1 METFL
6 FVVKIVLYLLGLLAI
21 ILTVLP
27 FLKLSAWWIRIGD
40 FPRLQITA
48 LCLFVGVLFAAL
60 GFISGK
66 TDYAFI
72 ALLAACAIYQFYCV
86 LPYLPFYPKQ
96 VEKSRRF
103 SPEKAIKLLIF
114 NVFMENRKTE
124 KFIDLVRKV
133 NPDIFLLA
141 EVNRRWLNAVS
152 ILDKDYPH
160 AIKHPLENT
169 YGLALFSK
177 LELENA
183 EVKFLV
189 EDDIPSFHT
198 NVKLRSGKLIKL
210 YCLHPR
216 PPAPAENNRSLER
229 DAELLIVA
237 RFADKTDEPT
247 IVAGDLNDVAWS
259 RTTKL
264 FQKISGLLD
273 PRIGRGLYNS
283 FHADH
288 PLLRFPLDHVFHSND
303 FRLVELKRMPNIGS
317 DHFPIYLTL
326 NYEPAAELTQEEP
339 KADREE
345 KREAVETIVEAFETI
360 EEEKQEEDKERK
372 EGGKTDSA
380 IFNAPV

>member
-6 FVVKIVLYLLGLLAI
+6 LVVKIVLYLLGLLAI

-27 FLKLSAWWIRIGD
+27 FLKFSAWWIRIGD
-40 FPRLQITA
+40 FPRLQIA
-48 LCLFVGVLFAAL
+48 AICIIVGVLFAAF

-66 TDYAFI
+66 TDFLFT
-72 ALLAACAIYQFYCV
+72 ALLATCAVYQFYCV

-96 VEKSRRF
+96 VEKTRNPS
-103 SPEKAIKLLIF
+103 SEKTVKILIF
-114 NVFMENRKTE
+114 NVFMENEKME
-124 KFIDLVRKV
+124 KFLDLVEKV

-141 EVNRRWLNAVS
+141 EVDRRWVEAVS
-152 ILDKDYPH
+152 VLDKDYPH
-160 AIKHPLENT
+160 SIKHPLENT

-177 LELENA
+177 LELINR

-198 NVKLRSGKLIKL
+198 NVKLRSGTLIKL

-216 PPAPAENNRSLER
+216 PPVPAENNRSLER
-229 DAELLIVA
+229 DAELLVVG

-283 FHADH
+283 FHAEH

-303 FRLVELKRMPNIGS
+303 FRLVELKRMPHIGS
-317 DHFPIYLTL
+317 DHFPIYIELS
-326 NYEPAAELTQEEP
+326 YEPAAELTQEEP
-339 KADREE
+339 KADAEE
-345 KREAVETIVEAFETI
+345 KREAVETIVEAFATI
-360 EEEKQEEDKERK
+360 EEEKQ
-372 EGGKTDSA
+372 
-380 IFNAPV
+380 

>member
-6 FVVKIVLYLLGLLAI
+6 FIAKIVLYLLGLLAI

-27 FLKLSAWWIRIGD
+27 FLKFSAWWVRIGD
-40 FPRLQITA
+40 FPRLQIAA
-48 LCLFVGVLFAAL
+48 LCIMVGILFAAL
-60 GFISGK
+60 GFILNK

-72 ALLAACAIYQFYCV
+72 ALLAACALYQFYCV

-96 VEKSRRF
+96 VEQTRQS
-103 SPEKAIKLLIF
+103 SPEKTLKLLIS
-114 NVFMENRKTE
+114 NVFMENENTE

-141 EVNRRWLNAVS
+141 EVNQRWVDAVS
-152 ILDKDYPH
+152 VLDEDYPH
-160 AIKHPLENT
+160 SIKHPLENT

-177 LELENA
+177 LELKNA

-216 PPAPAENNRSLER
+216 PPAPTENDRSLER
-229 DAELLIVA
+229 DAELLVVGRI
-237 RFADKTDEPT
+237 ADKTDEPT

-259 RTTKL
+259 RTTTL

-283 FHADH
+283 FHAEH

-317 DHFPIYLTL
+317 DHFPIYIALSF
-326 NYEPAAELTQEEP
+326 EPAAELTQEEP
-339 KADREE
+339 KADAEE
-345 KREAVETIVEAFETI
+345 KKEAVETIVEAFETF
-360 EEEKQEEDKERK
+360 EGEKEKRINKELK
-372 EGGKTDSA
+372 QLPQTP
-380 IFNAPV
+380 N

>member
-6 FVVKIVLYLLGLLAI
+6 FIAKIILYLLGLLAI

-27 FLKLSAWWIRIGD
+27 FLKFSAWWIRIGD
-40 FPRLQITA
+40 FPRLQIAA
-48 LCLFVGVLFAAL
+48 LCITIGILFAAL
-60 GFISGK
+60 GFILNK
-66 TDYAFI
+66 TDYVFI
-72 ALLAACAIYQFYCV
+72 ALLAACALYQFYCV

-96 VEKSRRF
+96 VEKTRQP
-103 SPEKAIKLLIF
+103 SPEKTLKLLIS
-114 NVFMENRKTE
+114 NVFMENEETGR
-124 KFIDLVRKV
+124 FIDLVKKV

-141 EVNRRWLNAVS
+141 EVNQRWVDAVS
-152 ILDKDYPH
+152 VLDEDYPH
-160 AIKHPLENT
+160 SIKHPLENT

-216 PPAPAENNRSLER
+216 PPVPAENDRSLER
-229 DAELLIVA
+229 DAELLVVGRI
-237 RFADKTDEPT
+237 ADKTDEPT

-259 RTTKL
+259 RTTML

-288 PLLRFPLDHVFHSND
+288 ALLRFPLDHVFHSND

-317 DHFPIYLTL
+317 DHFPIYIALSF
-326 NYEPAAELTQEEP
+326 EPAAELTQEEP
-339 KADREE
+339 KADAEE
-345 KREAVETIVEAFETI
+345 KKEAVETIVEAFETI
-360 EEEKQEEDKERK
+360 EEEKKRINEELNQLPQ
-372 EGGKTDSA
+372 TP
-380 IFNAPV
+380 N